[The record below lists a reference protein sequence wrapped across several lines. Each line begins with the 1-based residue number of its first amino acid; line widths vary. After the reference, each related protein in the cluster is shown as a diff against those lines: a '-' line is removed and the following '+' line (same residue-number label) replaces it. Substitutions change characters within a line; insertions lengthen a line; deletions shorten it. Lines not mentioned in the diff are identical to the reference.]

1 MSLSKLL
8 EYISIIPDYRQQG
21 KIDHKLMDILLLT
34 VCAVI
39 GGAEDWGEI
48 NDFGHAHLNWLKG
61 YGDFKNGI
69 PADDTIAR
77 VVSNVNPKKFQECFV
92 KWMQDCHAVTDGKVI
107 AVDGKTVRRSYDKSK
122 RKGAIHMVSAFST
135 ANSVVMGQVKT
146 NEKSNEITAIP
157 ELLNMLDIKDK
168 LITIDAMGCQKD
180 IAELICKKE
189 GDYLLAVKGNQG
201 KLYNAFESNL
211 SVLKLNA
218 LGLDTYSTDEVSHGR
233 HELRIH
239 AVSDV
244 TKEFIDFGF
253 EWKNLKKL
261 CVAMSFRSEG
271 KEQEPRAE
279 PAIRY
284 YISSTDLTA
293 KEFAKAIREHWYIE
307 TKLHWRLDLAM
318 REDESR
324 IRRGDAAEIISGI
337 RHIAINILTLDKSF
351 KAGLKRKMKRAAMDE
366 EYLSSALAACGCS

>member
-1 MSLSKLL
+1 MGLSKLL

-39 GGAEDWGEI
+39 GGAEGWGEI

-271 KEQEPRAE
+271 KEQDPRAE

-284 YISSTDLTA
+284 YISSADLTA